1 VIKKKQSF
9 GIKAMIW
16 AGLLGEHIEV
26 MQLVY
31 DMAYL
36 KEIKMGRKN
45 SGKRRENE
53 KINKMGRNDR

>member
-1 VIKKKQSF
+1 
-9 GIKAMIW
+9 MIW